1 MKIPKHLLLG
11 MDLSPADAAL
21 LAWMRFFTETVGVP
35 ERITLLHNIYIEV
48 DWMEAHGQSYRSS
61 EVCAAIQADLEEKLE
76 RASWP
81 EELRARTS
89 VHVTQNESTARAIQ
103 DQVKQ
108 EDIDTVIFGRKTYYP
123 GRGGMFKR
131 LLRTLRVLDQ
141 VILVPESAPYML
153 ERLLIPVDFSK
164 RSLELAQSGI
174 RYCQKHEIKPI
185 LCHVYRLPQV
195 YFPFI
200 PIDKLSEKKAT
211 EVEEQMADFVSQ
223 LESPLPVR
231 TLTQYAEN
239 QSVSEGI
246 RMIAAQER
254 ADLILMA
261 RKPKSALE
269 DVMIDDTLLQ
279 LISSPVDLP
288 IWIDK

>member
-1 MKIPKHLLLG
+1 

-21 LAWMRFFTETVGVP
+21 LAWMRFFTETTGLP
-35 ERITLLHNIYIEV
+35 ERITLFHNIYIEV
-48 DWMEAHGQSYRSS
+48 DWMEAHGQIYRSR

-76 RASWP
+76 RAQWP
-81 EELRARTS
+81 TDMRERTS
-89 VHVTQNESTARAIQ
+89 IHVVQDESTARAIQ

-108 EDIDTVIFGRKTYYP
+108 KQIDSVIFGRKTYYP
-123 GRGGMFKR
+123 GRGAMFKD
-131 LLRTLRVLDQ
+131 LLRNLRILDQ
-141 VILVPESAPYML
+141 VLLVPESAPYML
-153 ERLLIPVDFSK
+153 ERILIPVDFSK
-164 RSLELAQSGI
+164 RSLEVAQSGI
-174 RYCQKHEIKPI
+174 RYAQKHEIKPI

-200 PIDKLSEKKAT
+200 PIDKLSEKKAA
-211 EVEEQMADFVSQ
+211 EVEEQMTDFTANLVS
-223 LESPLPVR
+223 PTPIR
-231 TLTQYAEN
+231 TLTSYAEN
-239 QSVSEGI
+239 QSVAEGI

-269 DVMIDDTLLQ
+269 GAMIDDTLLQ
-279 LISSPVDLP
+279 LINSPADLP